1 MALSGEGLLVLWT
14 DVLPEAASEWHA
26 WHVREHMPDRLTIPG
41 IELGRRYFDGSRARH
56 QTFMMYEAPS
66 LAVFKSAPYLAQMNA
81 PSALTR
87 KVLPSIRNIL
97 RGVCRVVASD
107 GLGIGN
113 VLAATRVVR
122 SEPDRPIGRSAAA
135 ALVEEAL
142 DRLGVIG
149 AHLAVLDR
157 DVTGIPTTEQ
167 RLRHDAD
174 ETFDALL
181 LLEGG
186 DRTDLTGAADEVTQS
201 RAFSALTPKS
211 VSTGVYD
218 LVYLLSAKTTG

>member
-1 MALSGEGLLVLWT
+1 MALLGEGLLVLWT

-56 QTFMMYEAPS
+56 QTFMMYEASS

-87 KVLPSIRNIL
+87 KLLPSIRNIL

-113 VLAATRVVR
+113 VLAAIRLVCA
-122 SEPDRPIGRSAAA
+122 EPNRLIERSAAA
-135 ALVEEAL
+135 ALVEDAL
-142 DRLGVIG
+142 DNMGVIG
-149 AHLAVLDR
+149 AHLAILDR
-157 DVTGIPTTEQ
+157 EVTGIPTTEQ

-174 ETFDALL
+174 EAFDALL

-186 DRTDLTGAADEVTQS
+186 NRADLARAAEKIVRS
-201 RAFSALTPKS
+201 PGLKVLSP
-211 VSTGVYD
+211 VSTSTGIYD
-218 LVYLLSAKTTG
+218 LVYLLSAATAG